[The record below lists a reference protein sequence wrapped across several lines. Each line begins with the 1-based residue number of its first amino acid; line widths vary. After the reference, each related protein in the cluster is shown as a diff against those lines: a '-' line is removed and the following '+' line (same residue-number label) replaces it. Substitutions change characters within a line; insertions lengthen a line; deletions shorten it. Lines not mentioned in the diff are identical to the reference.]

1 MKAMSQSDALIQPG
15 AKVYVL
21 THSHLVSDEDE
32 DEDEKL
38 LGVFSSAEAAAGAQ
52 RQAQTL
58 PGFRDSPKEFAT
70 TVYSLDT
77 VHTSRP

>member
-1 MKAMSQSDALIQPG
+1 MKAMSQSDALIQPV

-32 DEDEKL
+32 DEKL
-38 LGVFSSAEAAAGAQ
+38 LGVFTSAEAAARAQ
-52 RQAQTL
+52 HRAQTL